1 MVRAGGSGA
10 GAAWW
15 VPGRPVGIQPHSIGS
30 IFSGLSPTALANA
43 ITKALVSGFF
53 HSLLDW
59 VAGGAASLVGVLGS
73 AMSSTTAPELSA
85 HVFGAEFDVM
95 AVLSAAVALP
105 LVAVADHPGDRETRA
120 GRSSAVVLVRLPL
133 ALLFTGVSVQ
143 IVALALTATDQAS
156 AMLIGADGDPM
167 HHLLTG
173 LISGLAQPADLGLAA
188 FAEFLIMLS
197 AGFVAFLLWLQLVVR
212 SAAVAAASL
221 FLPLA
226 LVGLAWPA
234 TSHWAR
240 RLGETLAAL
249 VLSKL
254 VIAAVLAL
262 AAGLVVASS
271 SLSGVVQ
278 GVALLAVAA
287 FAPFALLKLV
297 PVVEAGAIAQLES
310 MGRRPIRAAERL
322 GSQVLGLDGGGV
334 AALASLG
341 GLLTRSSETA
351 GAQSGGP
358 NLGPCPTSGRN
369 TLRQERPKAARAPRS
384 IPRLISAPG
393 RPAAQPAHRHL
404 RLLPARRLYRRFRLP
419 RRPRTW
425 VGLFQD
431 RIQRAELETQHKES
445 DRG

>member
-1 MVRAGGSGA
+1 M
-10 GAAWW
+10 
-15 VPGRPVGIQPHSIGS
+15 
-30 IFSGLSPTALANA
+30 
-43 ITKALVSGFF
+43 
-53 HSLLDW
+53 
-59 VAGGAASLVGVLGS
+59 
-73 AMSSTTAPELSA
+73 
-85 HVFGAEFDVM
+85 
-95 AVLSAAVALP
+95 
-105 LVAVADHPGDRETRA
+105 
-120 GRSSAVVLVRLPL
+120 LVRLPL

-188 FAEFLIMLS
+188 FAEFLIMLDR
-197 AGFVAFLLWLQLVVR
+197 GIRRLLLWLELVVR

-358 NLGPCPTSGRN
+358 NLGPWHDFRPEYASAGKAEGGSGAPFDSTPDFGSGPSSSPTGSSASAASSGATAFIGDSASQTTAN
-369 TLRQERPKAARAPRS
+369 LGRPFPRPHSAGRARHSSTKSRTVVEAPRYQLG
-384 IPRLISAPG
+384 PRSKRGLVAGWRGAQLAVVGAGLGLGLGILRSAGGAGGALVALVIVAFSVVLVTWPLAG
-393 RPAAQPAHRHL
+393 RSAEQWAPVVVSYLVRSFGGPD
-404 RLLPARRLYRRFRLP
+404 RRRGPLS
-419 RRPRTW
+419 
-425 VGLFQD
+425 GLED
-431 RIQRAELETQHKES
+431 
-445 DRG
+445 